1 MNMRALARY
10 LPSGRWAVIAIP
22 FLWLLFFF
30 AIPFLIVLKIS
41 FSRLAIAMPPYT
53 PIVEVVD
60 KALHLRLNLGNY
72 AALFTDPQYGLAYL
86 SSIRIAVVS
95 TVLCLLIG
103 YPMAYFI
110 ARMKPATRNIALMAV
125 VLPSWTSFLIRV
137 YAWIGILDANGIL
150 NRFLLWTGLVDA
162 PLRILYTPLA
172 AYIGI
177 VYCYLPFMIL
187 PLYANLVQLDQRLLE
202 AAYDL
207 GARPWKAFVRITLPL
222 MVLPLYAN
230 LVKLDLR
237 LLEAAYDLGAKPWQA
252 FLRITVPLSRSGI
265 IAGCMLVM
273 IPAVGEFV
281 IPEMLGGP
289 DTLMIGRVLWGEFF
303 NNRDWPA
310 ASAVAIVMLLLLLVP
325 ILVFNRS
332 QQRTLEGRLA

>member
-1 MNMRALARY
+1 MKPGAWKRW
-10 LPSGRWAVIAIP
+10 LPSGRWLVIAVP
-22 FLWLLFFF
+22 FLWLVLFF

-41 FSRLAIAMPPYT
+41 FSHLAIAMPPYT
-53 PIVEVVD
+53 PILEYVD
-60 KALHLRLNLGNY
+60 NALHLRLNLGNY
-72 AALFTDPQYGLAYL
+72 TALFSDAQYGLAYL
-86 SSIRIAVVS
+86 SSIRIAAVS

-110 ARMKPATRNIALMAV
+110 ARMSPSARNIALMAV

-137 YAWIGILDANGIL
+137 YAWIGILDTNGLL
-150 NRFLLWTGLVDA
+150 NRFLMWLGVIDA

-177 VYCYLPFMIL
+177 VYCYLPFMVL
-187 PLYANLVQLDQRLLE
+187 PLYANLVKLDHRLLE

-207 GARPWKAFVRITLPL
+207 GARPW
-222 MVLPLYAN
+222 
-230 LVKLDLR
+230 
-237 LLEAAYDLGAKPWQA
+237 QA
-252 FLRITVPLSRSGI
+252 FLRITLPLSRSGI

-310 ASAVAIVMLLLLLVP
+310 ASAVTIVMLLLLLVP
-325 ILVFNRS
+325 ILVFNRY
-332 QQRTLEGRLA
+332 QQKELEGRLT

>member
-1 MNMRALARY
+1 MKLRALERW
-10 LPSGRWAVIAIP
+10 LPGPRWAVIAVP
-22 FLWLLFFF
+22 FLWLLLFF

-41 FSRLAIAMPPYT
+41 FSRLAIAIPPYT
-53 PIVEVVD
+53 PILEYVD
-60 KALHLRLNLGNY
+60 KALTVRLNLGNY
-72 AALFTDPQYGLAYL
+72 VALFTDSQYVLAYL
-86 SSIRIAVVS
+86 SSIKIAAVS
-95 TVLCLLIG
+95 TLLCLLIG

-110 ARMKPATRNIALMAV
+110 ARMKPSTRNIALMAV
-125 VLPSWTSFLIRV
+125 VLPSWISFLLRV
-137 YAWIGILDANGIL
+137 YAWVGILDANGIL
-150 NRFLLWTGLVDA
+150 NRALMGLGVIDA

-177 VYCYLPFMIL
+177 VYCYLPF
-187 PLYANLVQLDQRLLE
+187 
-202 AAYDL
+202 
-207 GARPWKAFVRITLPL
+207 

-252 FLRITVPLSRSGI
+252 FLRITLPLSRAGI
-265 IAGCMLVM
+265 VAGCMLVM

-310 ASAVAIVMLLLLLVP
+310 ASAVAIVMLLILLVP
-325 ILVFNRS
+325 ILVFNRF
-332 QQRTLEGRLA
+332 QQREMEGRLT